1 MQPPLYPEEEL
12 PRPVDY
18 DALAAIGRPLARR
31 HALRPIHVVLFLTT
45 LLTTTIA
52 GTLQTGADPAA
63 DPRLLVRGLPF
74 SATLMAI
81 LLIHE
86 MGHYVVSRL
95 HGVEATPPYFIP
107 GPPFLIG
114 TFGAFIRMRTPT
126 NRRALFDV
134 GAAGPWAGFLIA
146 LPAVAYGLTLSEV
159 RPLEA
164 TSGGLLLGESLMFR
178 FLSHLAIDVS
188 PSDAT
193 IVLHPIALAGWFGL
207 FVTFLNLL
215 PVGQLDGGHVIYAL
229 VGPRH
234 RLIAR
239 LALASIIGLAVM
251 GWSGWIMWA
260 VLVTLIGL
268 DHPPTIDDTP
278 LDGRRR
284 LGAWLTI
291 GLFCVTFMPVPLQ
304 VV

>member
-1 MQPPLYPEEEL
+1 MRPSPYPEDEL
-12 PRPVDY
+12 PRPFEY
-18 DALAAIGRPLARR
+18 DALGVTDRR
-31 HALRPIHVVLFLTT
+31 FVRQHKLRPIHVVLFFTT

-52 GTLQTGADPAA
+52 GTLQAGGDPFS

-74 SATLMAI
+74 SATLMGI
-81 LLIHE
+81 LLVHE

-134 GAAGPWAGFLIA
+134 GAAGPWAGFLVA

-159 RPLEA
+159 HPLAA
-164 TSGGLLLGESLMFR
+164 TSEGLLLGESLVFR
-178 FLSHLAIDVS
+178 LVSHFAIGVS

-229 VGPRH
+229 VGRRH

-239 LALASIIGLAVM
+239 MALASIIGLALM
-251 GWSGWIMWA
+251 GWPGWVMWA
-260 VLVTLIGL
+260 VLVTLIGV

-284 LGAWLTI
+284 LGAWMTVA
-291 GLFCVTFMPVPLQ
+291 LFCVTFMPVPLQ

>member
-1 MQPPLYPEEEL
+1 MRSPLFPEEEF
-12 PRPVDY
+12 PRASDY
-18 DALAAIGRPLARR
+18 EARAASDRQLARR
-31 HALRPIHVVLFLTT
+31 HELRPIHVVLFFAT
-45 LLTTTIA
+45 LLTTTTA
-52 GTLQTGADPAA
+52 GTLQAGADPFS
-63 DPRLLVRGLPF
+63 DPRLLIRGLPF
-74 SATLMAI
+74 SATLMGI
-81 LLIHE
+81 LLVHE
-86 MGHYVVSRL
+86 MGHYIVSRL

-134 GAAGPWAGFLIA
+134 GAAGPWAGFLVA
-146 LPAVAYGLTLSEV
+146 LPAVAYGLTLSDV
-159 RPLEA
+159 QPLAA
-164 TSGGLLLGESLMFR
+164 TNEGLLLGESLVFQL
-178 FLSHLAIDVS
+178 LSRLAIGVS
-188 PSDAT
+188 PSEAT

-215 PVGQLDGGHVIYAL
+215 PVGQLDGGHVVYAL
-229 VGPRH
+229 LGRRH

-239 LALASIIGLAVM
+239 LALASIMALALM